1 MLSIRRM
8 LMMEDDEDM
17 KEWKLIN
24 DITLEEEASKIE
36 ITKDLENNN
45 FQYDEIIFFLK
56 SVGTSSNTN
65 SNTNAL
71 FYLSNINVGFLIGI
85 AFNNGLTRI
94 FTGEVNA
101 KPLYWNVVCNNSSS
115 DTDGG
120 NIRGI
125 PMSGYSLVDP
135 IEKINSIKI
144 AMQACYFGTGTR
156 LRVYGR

>member
-1 MLSIRRM
+1 M
-8 LMMEDDEDM
+8 
-17 KEWKLIN
+17 WGGVGWNLISE
-24 DITLEEEASKIE
+24 ITTEEEASKIE

-65 SNTNAL
+65 SNKNAL
-71 FYLSNINVGFLIGI
+71 FYLSNINVGYLISV
-85 AFNNGLTRI
+85 ALNDGLTRI
-94 FTGEVNA
+94 FTGRVNA

-115 DTDGG
+115 DTNGG
-120 NIRGI
+120 NIQGT

-135 IEKINSIKI
+135 IEKIDSIKI
-144 AMQACYFGTGTR
+144 AMQACYFGVGTK

>member
-1 MLSIRRM
+1 
-8 LMMEDDEDM
+8 M
-17 KEWKLIN
+17 KPTKFVGGVGWNLISE
-24 DITLEEEASKIE
+24 ITTEEEASKIE

-65 SNTNAL
+65 SNKNAL
-71 FYLSNINVGFLIGI
+71 FYLSNINVGYLISV
-85 AFNNGLTRI
+85 ALNDGLTRI
-94 FTGEVNA
+94 FTGRVNA

-115 DTDGG
+115 DTNGG
-120 NIRGI
+120 NIQGS

-135 IEKINSIKI
+135 IEKIDSIKI
-144 AMQACYFGTGTR
+144 AMQSCYFGAGTK